1 MYKPTFAVYVKT
13 QVLDA
18 EHLMLSPNLEF
29 VKQHIF
35 FCSCAS
41 SVTCE
46 KVIIRGKGWHTL
58 AQANNR
64 KGGVTT
70 WGGAPWG
77 AEWGMDKKSRHC
89 HSCVHKNY
97 PLCLCITSSVQ
108 AKVQNLNSLE
118 FTKADPQQG
127 LWGDLN
133 ARMQSIASSRGVL
146 KFGLTS
152 QFEVKVYDKM
162 PA

>member
-46 KVIIRGKGWHTL
+46 KVIIRRKMVAHTGTHLHTL

-77 AEWGMDKKSRHC
+77 AE
-89 HSCVHKNY
+89 
-97 PLCLCITSSVQ
+97 
-108 AKVQNLNSLE
+108 
-118 FTKADPQQG
+118 
-127 LWGDLN
+127 
-133 ARMQSIASSRGVL
+133 
-146 KFGLTS
+146 
-152 QFEVKVYDKM
+152 
-162 PA
+162 